1 MAFFNIGDL
10 ISFSYP
16 AVHLQGTR
24 AHDKHP
30 KLLVLHTN
38 WEGLV
43 HGLNFNYLTNEEINT
58 VRMILDPSFEMNY
71 RESMTKKSPG
81 AVAEFDRIMQ
91 GAANANI
98 TSPNDFYVRVV
109 RPFIITR
116 GWDPYRL
123 YRPEKMSGIQIV
135 QKRQHLEGQ
144 PQGIFQKFIQKFQ
157 AMRGPQLPR
166 FRRPGDFP
174 VRTQQNSTPT
184 KSLPQGPG
192 ALPGTRDDGKK

>member
-1 MAFFNIGDL
+1 MAFFQIGD
-10 ISFSYP
+10 IIVFNYP

-30 KLLVLHTN
+30 KCLILHTS
-38 WEGLV
+38 WEGLI
-43 HGLNFNYLTNEEINT
+43 HSLNLNYLTNEEINT

-71 RESMTKKSPG
+71 RESMTKKSPE

-123 YRPEKMSGIQIV
+123 YRPEKMSGIRIV

-144 PQGIFQKFIQKFQ
+144 PQSMFQKFIQKFQ
-157 AMRGPQLPR
+157 SMRGPRLPR
-166 FRRPGDFP
+166 FRRPSDFP
-174 VRTQQNSTPT
+174 VRTQQNDTPT

>member
-1 MAFFNIGDL
+1 MAFFNIGD
-10 ISFSYP
+10 IVSFSYP

-38 WEGLV
+38 WEGLI
-43 HGLNFNYLTNEEINT
+43 HGLNLNYLTNEEINT

-71 RESMTKKSPG
+71 RESMTKKSPE

-123 YRPEKMSGIQIV
+123 YRPEKMSGIRIV

-144 PQGIFQKFIQKFQ
+144 PQSMFQKFIQKFQ
-157 AMRGPQLPR
+157 SMRGPQLPR
-166 FRRPGDFP
+166 FRRPSDFP
-174 VRTQQNSTPT
+174 VRTQQNDTPT